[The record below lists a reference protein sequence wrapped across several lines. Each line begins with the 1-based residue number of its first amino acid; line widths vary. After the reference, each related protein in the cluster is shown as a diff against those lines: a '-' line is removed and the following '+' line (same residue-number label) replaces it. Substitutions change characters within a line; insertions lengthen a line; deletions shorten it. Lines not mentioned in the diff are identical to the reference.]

1 MRILTEIK
9 PFRMIGNLY
18 FVGTKEAS
26 SHLIATTEGLI
37 LLDTG
42 YAECAELVMN
52 SIRELGFK
60 VEDIKYILHSH
71 GHRDHTDATAE
82 ILKSCPEAKTLL
94 SFKDI
99 RYIKGFTPDIDITD
113 GYKLRLGET
122 EILCLFTPGHTE
134 GSCSFFFDITED
146 GVTYRAGTFG
156 GAGTNQLKKDY
167 MNEKQVSYLMRG
179 EFFKS
184 VFRLMTEQVDVM
196 IGNHTW
202 HNKTLEKGELVGKTE
217 INPYVDK
224 NEWTKFLKGL
234 TNTME
239 NIIKEETRT
248 KFINYAHRGASQY
261 CPENTLL
268 SFYTGVYM
276 GANGIE
282 TDVHRTKD
290 GVLVLFHDST
300 LERVCGVEGR
310 ISDYTYEELCK
321 IPVKRGELY
330 DRIPTL
336 EDFLTH
342 FSGFDLTF
350 AIELKGHG
358 VEEDVADMIFKYGY
372 EKKTVVTSFH
382 LDYIKKIKAYSPT
395 LKIGHLTKDVSDEA
409 TAELLAIGC
418 DEICPEAK
426 DITPERVEK
435 WHSLGFNVRAW
446 GVYNEGLMKATYDAG
461 ADGMTVNFP
470 DKLVAYIKEKNS
482 ADA

>member
-1 MRILTEIK
+1 
-9 PFRMIGNLY
+9 MIGNLY

-26 SHLIATTEGLI
+26 SHLIATEEGLI
-37 LLDTG
+37 LIDTG
-42 YAECAELVMN
+42 YSECADIVIR
-52 SIRELGFK
+52 SIEELGFSVK
-60 VEDIKYILHSH
+60 DIKYILHSH
-71 GHRDHTDATAE
+71 GHGDHTHATGE
-82 ILKSCPEAKTLL
+82 ILKSCPGAKTLL
-94 SFKDI
+94 SFKDL

-113 GYKLRLGET
+113 GYTLKLGET
-122 EILCLFTPGHTE
+122 EILCLYTPGHTE
-134 GSCSFFFDITED
+134 GSCSFFFNVTEE
-146 GVTYRAGTFG
+146 GVSYRAGMFG
-156 GAGTNQLKKDY
+156 GAGTNQLKKKY
-167 MNEKQVSYLMRG
+167 MNERQVSYLMRG
-179 EFFKS
+179 EFLRS
-184 VFRLMTEQVDVM
+184 IDRLLGERVDVM
-196 IGNHTW
+196 VGNHTW
-202 HNKTLEKGELVGKTE
+202 HNRTPEKYELLGKTE
-217 INPYVDK
+217 INPFVDPT
-224 NEWTKFLKGL
+224 EWEIFLNKQKL
-234 TNTME
+234 TLWD
-239 NIIKEETRT
+239 IIHTESKSE
-248 KFINYAHRGASQY
+248 FITYAHRGASQY